1 MKPLIRSLI
10 AGISISAS
18 LIATA
23 QPAFAWG
30 DREQGI
36 LAGVAAT
43 VLWNK
48 LNERSH
54 AQPAVHP
61 VAPARVIHHHPPHRV
76 MAYKEPVI
84 IYSTP
89 ANCREIPVKDAGGQ
103 IIEIRRLCE
112 Q

>member
-1 MKPLIRSLI
+1 MKTSTRSLI
-10 AGISISAS
+10 AGLGLSAG
-18 LIATA
+18 LFAAA
-23 QPAFAWG
+23 QPALAWG

-48 LNERSH
+48 LNERNH

-61 VAPARVIHHHPPHRV
+61 VVPARAIHHHPPHRV
-76 MAYKEPVI
+76 VAYREPVI
-84 IYSTP
+84 IYSMP

-103 IIEIRRLCE
+103 IIEIRRLCD